1 MDKVQ
6 HYKYQRSNASYMGYN
21 RLVGDQPTVKLSF
34 KVRTYSITGIEGF
47 LLELFTVRQV
57 ITI

>member
-6 HYKYQRSNASYMGYN
+6 HYKYQRSNASYMGHN
-21 RLVGDQPTVKLSF
+21 RVVEDQPRVK
-34 KVRTYSITGIEGF
+34 RSIQGAYLLHYRIEGF